1 MSGKKLKGCQIFE
14 VKVYDNKGKL
24 KKTISQ
30 SEALEDFHFDRR
42 TNRNVFVVTD
52 LERKQFWGRATREL
66 EPKWNIKKKL
76 TKETTSRKDRSAY
89 KKRLFKYKVVCKEC
103 LKTVMKQSE
112 KAQFCS
118 FECQSKGSRIRVY
131 AKFKKKK
138 NIHNAIKFY
147 LKINKL

>member
-1 MSGKKLKGCQIFE
+1 MSGEKLKGCQIFG
-14 VKVYDNKGKL
+14 VKIFDNKGNL
-24 KKTISQ
+24 KREMSQ
-30 SEALEDFHFDRR
+30 EEALEDFHFDRR
-42 TNRNVFVVTD
+42 TKRNVFVVTD

-66 EPKWNIKKKL
+66 EPKKKVL

-89 KKRLFKYKVVCKEC
+89 KKRPFKYKVVCKEC

-112 KAQFCS
+112 KAKFCS